1 MILIFTKKVSDWW
14 IWPTCITWLGSDSQR
29 AGIKCLSRREST
41 SRNSI
46 TMTGPRDRTFS
57 LQDPVTRLC
66 SVIRRVSCYNSLNNQ
81 RFSTQ
86 GMEWEAAYRLYT
98 DNMVTYGSN
107 SPVSVFQT
115 HWSGYFSPN
124 RVFTIMPSVY
134 GRVVGKNTQSLAI
147 SNFVGGNVPG
157 RYMEQQIPFT
167 GINHIEI
174 SPDAILAGMLGVRAK
189 ELTRISIS

>member
-1 MILIFTKKVSDWW
+1 MLVK
-14 IWPTCITWLGSDSQR
+14 
-29 AGIKCLSRREST
+29 AEST

-46 TMTGPRDRTFS
+46 TMTGPSGPDVS
-57 LQDPVTRLC
+57 ITRSSDKALL
-66 SVIRRVSCYNSLNNQ
+66 SYQASIMYNSLNNQ

-147 SNFVGGNVPG
+147 SNFVGGNV
-157 RYMEQQIPFT
+157 RD
-167 GINHIEI
+167 GIWNNR
-174 SPDAILAGMLGVRAK
+174 SLSQV
-189 ELTRISIS
+189 SITSK

>member
-1 MILIFTKKVSDWW
+1 
-14 IWPTCITWLGSDSQR
+14 
-29 AGIKCLSRREST
+29 
-41 SRNSI
+41 
-46 TMTGPRDRTFS
+46 MTGPRDRTFP
-57 LQDPVTRLC
+57 LQGSSDKALL
-66 SVIRRVSCYNSLNNQ
+66 SYQASIMYNSLNNQ

-167 GINHIEI
+167 GINHIEM
-174 SPDAILAGMLGVRAK
+174 SPCHLDRNVGSQGKNLQESVYRSSGAVMDGQP
-189 ELTRISIS
+189 TR